1 MVNVRLGLV
10 CAAGLALAQAVSVGP
25 ATQDQTW
32 AALDARATALYDTG
46 DLPHAIEAAAAALQR
61 AGSPRELGRSLDRLG
76 FLYYTSGK
84 LAEGEQFLRRSLDT
98 RASAFGVDSLDYA
111 ETANDLAMLLRDL
124 RRMDEATTFAERA
137 VATRERLLGTAAMPL
152 AESLNTLATV
162 YGLAGNYVKA
172 VSTFERAVA
181 IHESRPAPERE
192 TEEYG
197 TLCVNLAGTYQRLG
211 KYDASEATFQKG
223 LEALEVKPGVSHPA
237 YAASLLA
244 YAALEVELGH
254 YRQAERLYEEGGRLV
269 LSSLG
274 AEHPIYAT
282 FLNNRGFLYQSIGNA
297 EAAAASYQQSLDLK
311 RKLYGPDS
319 PLAVSTL
326 RNLAH
331 LTYSRDHRAGERLL
345 AEAVAAY
352 ARMPRAP
359 PFDFTSVLVG
369 LARAQRDR
377 GALPDARAAA
387 ARALEVSRAGLGEQH
402 PLFAAATRE
411 LGLTLAAS
419 GDQAAAEQY
428 LLQALTIAEQVH
440 GSVHPDVADFLDA
453 LADFYVG
460 QRRYALALPLYSRSL
475 DLDDRFWTDVLEI
488 GSENFKAASMASA
501 NDPIPTFL
509 AFQDAAPALFGAR
522 ALAFEAVTRRKGR
535 IIEQVRTW
543 RQRLEESAS
552 AAVGR
557 DQREWQAFL
566 ECRTSLTLALGYRD
580 LKPRLVGSCSLPGTD
595 LEGRYEKILG
605 DLRSRWTPE
614 SAAAAVRAIGV
625 LQERADRIEGSL
637 YRAIDGLQSDISGSH
652 ATVDGIRGALGADEA
667 LLEIVSYVAHTT
679 TSSSRTRRYG
689 AFVLDKTDL
698 TWADLG
704 PAQPIDAAV
713 ADLLAAA
720 HDWSV
725 STANH
730 EDESA
735 QTAMRTAQGALTDL
749 SSRIW
754 RPLKP
759 RFASARQVRRLRVA
773 PDGALNLVPFEALS
787 DGAAIIDRFT
797 IAYVPAG
804 RDVLHK
810 PSSLAVSSPVV
821 VVSPGAGPRRM
832 PAVSDAG
839 AARSDVFAPLNGA
852 DGEVADVRRLVPGTA
867 VFTGAGATEAH
878 VKTLR
883 SPALLH
889 IVGHGVVRGNQ
900 DCPPSPGL
908 PPPPRL
914 RRASRRAGPTGP
926 CLSAS
931 IDASTQ
937 AMSLAAIVLEEA
949 YGRGAGSE
957 DDGMLTALELQNMHL
972 GGTEM
977 LVLSQC
983 QMASGLASVGE
994 GVYGMRRA
1002 AAIAGVQSFVAPLW
1016 NVEDRVQRRLMK
1028 RFYEGL
1034 ASGEARADAL
1044 RRAKLLVRRTP
1055 ATNSFLYWAP
1065 VILSGSP
1072 GPLPA
1077 SLFRH

>member
-1 MVNVRLGLV
+1 MVNWRLGLI
-10 CAAGLALAQAVSVGP
+10 CAAGLALNQAVSVAP
-25 ATQDQTW
+25 ATQEQTW
-32 AALDARATALYDTG
+32 AALDARVAELYEKG
-46 DLPHAIEAAAAALQR
+46 DLPRAIEAADIALRR
-61 AGSPRELGRSLDRLG
+61 AQSPREIGRSLDRLG

-84 LAEGEQFLRRSLDT
+84 LPEGEQFLRRSLDT
-98 RASAFGVDSLDYA
+98 RESAFGVDSLDYA

-124 RRMDEATTFAERA
+124 RRMDDATTLAERA
-137 VATRERLLGTAAMPL
+137 VATRERLLGKTAAPL

-172 VSTFERAVA
+172 VLTFERAVA
-181 IHESRPAPERE
+181 IHESRPAPDRA

-211 KYDASEATFQKG
+211 KYDASEVTFQKG
-223 LEALEVKPGVSHPA
+223 LEALKVKPGISHPA

-244 YAALEVELGH
+244 YAALEVELGQ
-254 YRQAERLYEEGGRLV
+254 YGQAERLYDEGGRLV
-269 LSSLG
+269 LSELG

-297 EAAAASYQQSLDLK
+297 RAAAASYQQSLDLK

-331 LTYSRDHRAGERLL
+331 LTYGQDHRAGERLL

-352 ARMPRAP
+352 ARMSRAP

-377 GALPDARAAA
+377 GALLDARATAT
-387 ARALEVSRAGLGEQH
+387 RALDVSRDGLGENH

-419 GDQAAAEQY
+419 GDQDAAETH
-428 LLQALTIAEQVH
+428 LRQALTIAERVH
-440 GSVHPDVADFLDA
+440 GPRHPDVAGFLNA
-453 LADFYVG
+453 LADLYVS
-460 QRRYALALPLYSRSL
+460 QHNYALALPLYSRSL
-475 DLDDRFWTDVLEI
+475 DIDDRFWTDVLEI
-488 GSENFKAASMASA
+488 GSESFKVASMATA

-509 AFQDAAPALFGAR
+509 AFQRAAPDLPGAR

-535 IIEQVRTW
+535 IIEQVRSW
-543 RQRLEESAS
+543 RQRLDASESP
-552 AAVGR
+552 AVGR
-557 DQREWQAFL
+557 DVREWQAFL

-595 LEGRYEKILG
+595 LEGRYEKLLS
-605 DLRSRWTPE
+605 DVRSRWTPE
-614 SAAAAVRAIGV
+614 IGAEAVRAIGV
-625 LQERADRIEGSL
+625 LQERADKIEGSL
-637 YRAIDGLQSDISGSH
+637 YRTIGGLQSDISGLH
-652 ATVDGIRGALGADEA
+652 ATVDDIRGELSADEA
-667 LLEIVSYVAHTT
+667 LVEIVSYAGQTPTSTTVA
-679 TSSSRTRRYG
+679 RRYG
-689 AFVLDKTDL
+689 VFVLDKTDL

-725 STANH
+725 SAANR

-749 SSRIW
+749 SRRIW

-759 RFASARQVRRLRVA
+759 RFATARSVRRLRIA
-773 PDGALNLVPFEALS
+773 PDGGLNLVPFEALT
-787 DGAAIIDRFT
+787 DGSALIDRYT
-797 IAYVPAG
+797 ITYVPAG
-804 RDVLHK
+804 RDVLHP
-810 PSSLAVSSPVV
+810 PSSINVSPPVV
-821 VVSPGAGPRRM
+821 VVSPGAGLRRT
-832 PAVSDAG
+832 PATLDSSAP
-839 AARSDVFAPLNGA
+839 RSDVFAPLNSA
-852 DGEVADVRRLVPGTA
+852 DGEVADVRRLLPGTA
-867 VFTGAGATEAH
+867 VFTGGAATEEH
-878 VKTLR
+878 VKSVR

-900 DCPPSPGL
+900 DCP
-908 PPPPRL
+908 
-914 RRASRRAGPTGP
+914 AGP
-926 CLSAS
+926 CLSPS

-949 YGRGAGSE
+949 YGRGAGSQ

-983 QMASGLASVGE
+983 QMASGLPSVGE

-1002 AAIAGVQSFVAPLW
+1002 AAIAGIHSFVAPLW
-1016 NVEDRVQRRLMK
+1016 NVEDRVQRQLMK

-1077 SLFRH
+1077 SLFHR

>member
-10 CAAGLALAQAVSVGP
+10 CAAALALTQTTSVAP

-32 AALDARATALYDTG
+32 AALDAQVAALYDKG
-46 DLPHAIEAAAAALQR
+46 DLPHAIEAADAALRR
-61 AGSPRELGRSLDRLG
+61 ATTPHEVGRSLDRLG

-84 LAEGEQFLRRSLDT
+84 LADGETFLRRSLET
-98 RASAFGVDSLDYA
+98 RESAFGVDSLDYA

-124 RRMDEATTFAERA
+124 RRMDEARTLAERA
-137 VATRERLLGTAAMPL
+137 VAIRERLPGKTAAPL

-162 YGLAGNYVKA
+162 YGLEGNYGKA
-172 VSTFERAVA
+172 VVTFERALA
-181 IHESRPAPERE
+181 IHELQPASDRA

-211 KYDASEATFQKG
+211 KYDASETTFKKG
-223 LEALEVKPGVSHPA
+223 LEALKVKPGVSHPA

-244 YAALEVELGH
+244 YAALEVELGR
-254 YRQAERLYEEGGRLV
+254 YGQAERLYDEGGRLV
-269 LSSLG
+269 LSELG
-274 AEHPIYAT
+274 AAHPIYAT
-282 FLNNRGFLYQSIGNA
+282 FLNNRGFMYQSIGNA
-297 EAAAASYQQSLDLK
+297 AAAAASYQQSLDLK

-331 LTYSRDHRAGERLL
+331 LTYSQDHRAGERLL
-345 AEAVAAY
+345 DEAVAAY

-377 GALPDARAAA
+377 GALSDARATAT
-387 ARALEVSRAGLGEQH
+387 RALDVSRAGLGEQH

-419 GDQAAAEQY
+419 GDQEAAEQS
-428 LLQALTIAEQVH
+428 LRQALTIAEQVH
-440 GSVHPDVADFLDA
+440 GPLHPDVAVFLNA

-460 QRRYALALPLYSRSL
+460 QHKYDVALPLYARSL
-475 DLDDRFWTDVLEI
+475 DVDHRFWTDVLEI
-488 GSENFKAASMASA
+488 GSESFKAASMATA
-501 NDPIPTFL
+501 NDPIPTLL
-509 AFQDAAPALFGAR
+509 AFQQAAPALPGAR

-535 IIEQVRTW
+535 IVEQVRSW

-552 AAVGR
+552 PEVRR
-557 DQREWQAFL
+557 DVSEWQAFL

-595 LEGRYEKILG
+595 LQGRYERLLS
-605 DLRSRWTPE
+605 DVRSRWTPE
-614 SAAAAVRAIGV
+614 IGAETVRAIGV
-625 LQERADRIEGSL
+625 LQERVDKIEGSL
-637 YRAIDGLQSDISGSH
+637 NRTIGALQSDISGLQ
-652 ATVDGIRGALGADEA
+652 ATVEGIRGELGTDEA
-667 LLEIVSYVAHTT
+667 LIEIVSYASQTPT
-679 TSSSRTRRYG
+679 GAAARRYG

-704 PAQPIDAAV
+704 TAQPIDAAV

-725 STANH
+725 SAANH

-749 SSRIW
+749 SRRIW
-754 RPLKP
+754 RPLKA
-759 RFASARQVRRLRVA
+759 RFANAPRLRRLRIA
-773 PDGALNLVPFEALS
+773 PDGALNLVPFEALA
-787 DGAAIIDRFT
+787 DGTALIDRYT
-797 IAYVPAG
+797 ISYIPAG
-804 RDVLHK
+804 RDVLQTAA
-810 PSSLAVSSPVV
+810 SIVVSTPVV
-821 VVSPGAGPRRM
+821 VVSPGSAPRR
-832 PAVSDAG
+832 PPVGSDAS
-839 AARSDVFAPLNGA
+839 AARSDVFAPLEGA
-852 DGEVADVRRLVPGTA
+852 DGEVADVRHLLPGTA
-867 VFTGAGATEAH
+867 VFTGGAATEEH
-878 VKTLR
+878 VKSVR

-900 DCPPSPGL
+900 DCPSERCLPG
-908 PPPPRL
+908 P
-914 RRASRRAGPTGP
+914 
-926 CLSAS
+926 
-931 IDASTQ
+931 IDAPTQ

-949 YGRGAGSE
+949 YGRGAGSQ
-957 DDGMLTALELQNMHL
+957 DDGMLTASELQNMHL

-983 QMASGLASVGE
+983 RMASGLASVGE

-1002 AAIAGVQSFVAPLW
+1002 AAIAGVHTFVAPLW

-1044 RRAKLLVRRTP
+1044 RRAKLLVRQTS

-1072 GPLPA
+1072 GALPS

>member
-1 MVNVRLGLV
+1 MVSLRLGLV
-10 CAAGLALAQAVSVGP
+10 CAAGLALTQAVPVAP

-32 AALDARATALYDTG
+32 AALDARATELYDKG
-46 DLPHAIEAAAAALQR
+46 DLPHAIDAADAALRR
-61 AGSPRELGRSLDRLG
+61 AGSPREIGRSLDRLG

-84 LAEGEQFLRRSLDT
+84 LADGEQFLRRSLEV
-98 RASAFGVDSLDYA
+98 RESAFGVDSLDYA

-124 RRMDEATTFAERA
+124 RRMDEASTFAERA
-137 VATRERLLGTAAMPL
+137 VATRERLLGKTAVPL

-162 YGLAGNYVKA
+162 YGLAGNYAKA
-172 VSTFERAVA
+172 VLTFERAVA
-181 IHESRPAPERE
+181 IHESLSAPDRA

-211 KYDASEATFQKG
+211 KYDASETTFLKG
-223 LEALEVKPGVSHPA
+223 LEALKVKPGVTHPA

-244 YAALEVELGH
+244 YAALEVELGR
-254 YRQAERLYEEGGRLV
+254 YGQAERLYDEGGRLV
-269 LSSLG
+269 LSELG

-297 EAAAASYQQSLDLK
+297 AAAAASYQQSLDLK

-331 LTYSRDHRAGERLL
+331 LTYSQDHRAGERLL
-345 AEAVAAY
+345 AEAVGAY

-377 GALPDARAAA
+377 NALPDARGTAT
-387 ARALEVSRAGLGEQH
+387 RALEVSRAGLGEKH

-419 GDQAAAEQY
+419 GDQDAAEQY
-428 LLQALTIAEQVH
+428 LLQALTVAEQVH
-440 GSVHPDVADFLDA
+440 GPLHPDVAGFLNA

-460 QRRYALALPLYSRSL
+460 QHKYAVALPLYSRSL

-488 GSENFKAASMASA
+488 GSESFKAASMATA

-509 AFQDAAPALFGAR
+509 AFQRAAPALPGAR

-535 IIEQVRTW
+535 IIEQVRSW

-552 AAVGR
+552 PAVGR
-557 DQREWQAFL
+557 DVREWQAFV

-580 LKPRLVGSCSLPGTD
+580 LKPRLVGSCTLPGTD
-595 LEGRYEKILG
+595 LEGRYEKLLS

-614 SAAAAVRAIGV
+614 IGAEAVRAIGV
-625 LQERADRIEGSL
+625 LQVRADKLEGSL
-637 YRAIDGLQSDISGSH
+637 NRVIGGLQSDIRGLH
-652 ATVDGIRGALGADEA
+652 ATVDDIRGELGADEA
-667 LLEIVSYVAHTT
+667 LVEIVSYAGQPS
-679 TSSSRTRRYG
+679 TSATATRRYG

-704 PAQPIDAAV
+704 TAQPIDAAV

-725 STANH
+725 SVANH

-749 SSRIW
+749 SRRIW

-759 RFASARQVRRLRVA
+759 RFANAQNVRRLRIA

-787 DGAAIIDRFT
+787 DGAALIDRYT
-797 IAYVPAG
+797 ITYVPAG
-804 RDVLHK
+804 RDVLHT
-810 PSSLAVSSPVV
+810 PSSIVVSPPVV
-821 VVSPGAGPRRM
+821 VVSPGAGLRRT
-832 PAVSDAG
+832 PAASNAS
-839 AARSDVFAPLNGA
+839 AARSDVFAPLSGA
-852 DGEVADVRRLVPGTA
+852 DGEVADVRRLLPGTA
-867 VFTGAGATEAH
+867 VFTGGAATEEH
-878 VKTLR
+878 VKSVR

-900 DCPPSPGL
+900 DCQ
-908 PPPPRL
+908 
-914 RRASRRAGPTGP
+914 AGP

-949 YGRGAGSE
+949 YGRGAGSQ

-1002 AAIAGVQSFVAPLW
+1002 AAIAGVHTFVAPLW

-1072 GPLPA
+1072 GALPA